1 MKTTVWTV
9 MERVNGDEW
18 IAVGTKPSERAAK
31 LLRTRLRGDSDRDYQ
46 IIPFTVTGGAP
57 GAVDVAPEL
66 LYSPK

>member
-18 IAVGTKPSERAAK
+18 IAVGNKTSERAAK

-46 IIPFTVTGGAP
+46 IIPLTVAGGTP

-66 LYSPK
+66 VYSPK